1 MEQSE
6 EITLAK
12 QLFNQCWDLIE
23 KADRSAEEDL
33 AMLHLAQTS
42 RWHWGNVGTA
52 KEWAIGEWQCARVY
66 SILGQGDAALR
77 HASMCMELTSN
88 LPTPHFMHASAAE
101 GLALAHYVAGNLAE
115 ANRYKSQAIAALEGV
130 GEEDAKHIRDQINE
144 LPF

>member
-33 AMLHLAQTS
+33 AMLH
-42 RWHWGNVGTA
+42 
-52 KEWAIGEWQCARVY
+52 
-66 SILGQGDAALR
+66 
-77 HASMCMELTSN
+77 M
-88 LPTPHFMHASAAE
+88 
-101 GLALAHYVAGNLAE
+101 AHYVVGNLAE
-115 ANRYKSQAIAALEGV
+115 ANRYKSQAIAAFEGV